1 MGTFLLVCICG
12 GLGAVARFML
22 NTSIQRWWH
31 RAYPL
36 STFIINII
44 AAICA
49 GTAAA
54 AYFYQTVNYSTYL
67 LFVAG
72 FGWFLHV
79 LHGDQR
85 DGVAHSHA
93 SARGGRFLL
102 PHHARRA
109 VLRRGAGVVLRLD
122 RALIHEYCSVPNR
135 ATSGS

>member
-44 AAICA
+44 AALCA

-72 FGWFLHV
+72 FLGGFSTFSTAINEMVSLTRTRQLAVAAFYFLTTLVVPFCAVVLGWFF
-79 LHGDQR
+79 GSC
-85 DGVAHSHA
+85 GAPVAGENDWES
-93 SARGGRFLL
+93 
-102 PHHARRA
+102 
-109 VLRRGAGVVLRLD
+109 
-122 RALIHEYCSVPNR
+122 
-135 ATSGS
+135 

>member
-44 AAICA
+44 AALCA
-49 GTAAA
+49 GTAGRGI
-54 AYFYQTVNYSTYL
+54 L
-67 LFVAG
+67 LPNSELFHLFAVCRR
-72 FGWFLHV
+72 FSGWFLHV

-85 DGVAHSHA
+85 DVSLTRTRQLAVAA
-93 SARGGRFLL
+93 FYFLTTL
-102 PHHARRA
+102 VVPFCA
-109 VLRRGAGVVLRLD
+109 VVLGWFF
-122 RALIHEYCSVPNR
+122 
-135 ATSGS
+135 GSIGH

>member
-44 AAICA
+44 AALCA

-54 AYFYQTVNYSTYL
+54 APVGCGCSISLRKSGVTGSCGAP
-67 LFVAG
+67 VAG
-72 FGWFLHV
+72 ENDWE
-79 LHGDQR
+79 
-85 DGVAHSHA
+85 S
-93 SARGGRFLL
+93 
-102 PHHARRA
+102 
-109 VLRRGAGVVLRLD
+109 
-122 RALIHEYCSVPNR
+122 
-135 ATSGS
+135 

>member
-44 AAICA
+44 AALCA

-72 FGWFLHV
+72 FLGGFSTFSTAINEMVSLTRTRQ
-79 LHGDQR
+79 LA
-85 DGVAHSHA
+85 VA
-93 SARGGRFLL
+93 
-102 PHHARRA
+102 ARRA

-122 RALIHEYCSVPNR
+122 RALIHEYCSVPDR
-135 ATSGS
+135 GTSGS

>member
-44 AAICA
+44 AALCA

-72 FGWFLHV
+72 FLGGFSTFSTAINEMVSLTRTRQLAVAAFYFLTTLVVPFCAVVLGWF
-79 LHGDQR
+79 
-85 DGVAHSHA
+85 
-93 SARGGRFLL
+93 F
-102 PHHARRA
+102 
-109 VLRRGAGVVLRLD
+109 
-122 RALIHEYCSVPNR
+122 
-135 ATSGS
+135 GSIWD